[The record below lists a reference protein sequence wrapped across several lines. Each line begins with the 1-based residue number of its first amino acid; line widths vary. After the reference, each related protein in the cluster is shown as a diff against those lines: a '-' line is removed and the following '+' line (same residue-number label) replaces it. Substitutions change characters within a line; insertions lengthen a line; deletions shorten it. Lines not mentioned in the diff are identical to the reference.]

1 MAFSLF
7 VEMLN
12 MRYRGTR
19 RPLTLHRRFE
29 DESG

>member
-1 MAFSLF
+1 
-7 VEMLN
+7 MLN